1 MPSSRSHKKECR
13 EKKEHRSRSNSR
25 DKKDTKC
32 NSRDHKKHSH
42 SRSRSNDNK
51 QRSKSPS
58 STSSSEIESFSNEIE
73 IKIKKNKH
81 PDHNK
86 HKSSESCSS
95 SESSSSSSSECKPKF
110 KLCDIYTYFR
120 NRLLEDKQVMVAGSD
135 AYVCAVNNLSQ
146 IIPKNHA
153 FTCNLITLEY
163 NIDNHQNTAPYYVR
177 EDGVYILFNLLN
189 VDTSCQFTIFV
200 NGEMKGVTTIG
211 TNSGAGQLL
220 SRHMIKLMK
229 NDSVV
234 IRNYISTSS
243 SVKSS
248 LYNGGNLPG
257 NDISL
262 LIMKI
267 APADAAKVDMC
278 NEHKFMECLSHK
290 KKKLFQKLTDKL
302 VCDNELMVK
311 GFNTLGTF
319 YNRATQV
326 IATEAPVVF
335 NESSYVNGLSWVAT
349 NPGQITVLEDGVY
362 KLFFLINTGT
372 AAQFTVFV
380 NGVPINTSTQGTN
393 KGAGQ
398 LTTRLL
404 VELKKND
411 IITVVNHTSANGSV
425 IATELCGG
433 YKQNISTIVT
443 LFKIAPLSKP
453 KIEPVECDLVKH
465 FECYYEL
472 FRDYLLYQKCLQ
484 ITGSPAYLSVSTGTP
499 QNVLIGESFNWST
512 EIIKHET
519 LYEQGKNNIVIKQTG
534 IYDVFVDISTDQSL
548 QMAVFINNL
557 PYDKAI
563 FGRDSGASRT
573 LLRQFILLKAGDVL
587 SIRNYE
593 SHIGAID
600 TAENPGGEF
609 IGQNCSLMV
618 FLLTHMP

>member
-1 MPSSRSHKKECR
+1 MPSSRSHKKDSR
-13 EKKEHRSRSNSR
+13 HKKECRSRSNSR
-25 DKKDTKC
+25 ENKK
-32 NSRDHKKHSH
+32 NSHC
-42 SRSRSNDNK
+42 RSRSNDNK
-51 QRSKSPS
+51 NRPRSHSPS
-58 STSSSEIESFSNEIE
+58 SSSSSEIDSFSNEIE

-81 PDHNK
+81 SEH
-86 HKSSESCSS
+86 HKPKSPKS

-120 NRLLEDKQVMVAGSD
+120 NRLLEDKQLMVAGSD
-135 AYVCAVNNLSQ
+135 AYLTTTNNLSQ

-153 FTCNLITLEY
+153 ITCNLITLEY

-177 EDGVYILFNLLN
+177 EDGIYILFNLLN
-189 VDTSCQFTIFV
+189 VDSSCQFTIFI
-200 NGEMKGVTTIG
+200 NGEIRPLTTIG

-229 NDSVV
+229 DDSVV

-248 LYNGGNLPG
+248 LYSGGLLPG

-267 APADAAKVDMC
+267 APLDAAKVDMC

-290 KKKLFQKLTDKL
+290 KKKLFQKLTEKL
-302 VCDNELMVK
+302 VCDNELMIK

-319 YNRATQV
+319 YNKSTQT
-326 IATEAPVVF
+326 IATDSSVVF
-335 NESSYVNGLSWVAT
+335 NESSCVNGLSWVAT
-349 NPGQITVLEDGVY
+349 NPDQIQILEDGVY

-372 AAQFTVFV
+372 SAQFTVFV
-380 NGVPINTSTQGTN
+380 NGLPIDASTQGTN

-398 LTTRLL
+398 LTTRILL
-404 VELKKND
+404 ELKKND

-433 YKQNISTIVT
+433 YKQNISAIVT

-453 KIEPVECDLVKH
+453 KCEPVDCQLVKH

-484 ITGSPAYLSVSTGTP
+484 IAGSPAYVSVCTSAP
-499 QNVLIGESFNWST
+499 QNVLINEPFNWST
-512 EIIKHET
+512 EIVKYQTQYKQGMNEIIIKE
-519 LYEQGKNNIVIKQTG
+519 TG
-534 IYDVFVDISTDQSL
+534 IYDVFVDIITDQSL
-548 QMAVFINNL
+548 QMAIFINGL
-557 PYDKAI
+557 PYDNAV

-573 LLRQFILLKAGDVL
+573 LLRQFIQLNCGDTL
-587 SIRNYE
+587 SVRNYE
-593 SHIGAID
+593 SHIGAVD
-600 TAENPGGEF
+600 TAENPGGDVV
-609 IGQNCSLMV
+609 GQNASLMV
-618 FLLTHMP
+618 FLLTPIKKSIP